1 MASSSPPIANY
12 APVSRTASSR
22 KTPLWVKIL
31 VGCLIALACV
41 GLSVGFVL
49 LFGSVH
55 GTELCAETLERR
67 TFTFLEIPL
76 IGYQIR
82 ATTHIDVS
90 GALEKHLATAK
101 LVPAPPAAKKTWHL
115 IQIVRGVTGIRK
127 GDPEILCRY
136 LDARNSEH
144 DIAWLKWTEAHPQL
158 APHVWKGV
166 CDLALA
172 GEYTA
177 IPDLLELSQGA
188 TDPVALQAEIKQ
200 LVQQAEGVAP
210 APKSSGSK

>member
-1 MASSSPPIANY
+1 MASSSPPVANY
-12 APVSRTASSR
+12 AAVARTTAGR
-22 KTPLWVKIL
+22 KNPRWVKIV

-41 GLSVGFVL
+41 AASAGFIYF
-49 LFGSVH
+49 FGSVH
-55 GTELCAETLERR
+55 GTEICAETLERR
-67 TFTFLEIPL
+67 AFSFIEIPL
-76 IGYQIR
+76 IGYQIH
-82 ATTHIDVS
+82 ATTHVDVS
-90 GALEKHLATAK
+90 GDLEKHLATAK

-115 IQIVRGVTGIRK
+115 IQIVHGATGIRK

-144 DIAWLKWTEAHPQL
+144 DIAWLKWTEKHPQL

-177 IPDLLELSQGA
+177 IPDLLELTQGA
-188 TDPVALQAEIKQ
+188 TDPVALQAEIER
-200 LVQQAEGVAP
+200 LVQQSQGISRSP
-210 APKSSGSK
+210 AKQ